1 MRVNVSDTDPRLV
14 LSFSDLPALG
24 ITYSRAQL
32 YRLIHAH
39 KFPQP
44 IQLGPNRTV
53 FRRKDIVDFIDNCER
68 GIGRPV
74 GGKREKAKRARS

>member
-1 MRVNVSDTDPRLV
+1 MRTNIADNDPRLV
-14 LSFSDLPALG
+14 LSFADLPALG

-32 YRLIHAH
+32 YRLIHAN

-68 GIGRPV
+68 GVGTPV
-74 GGKREKAKRARS
+74 GKRGRSRRKAA